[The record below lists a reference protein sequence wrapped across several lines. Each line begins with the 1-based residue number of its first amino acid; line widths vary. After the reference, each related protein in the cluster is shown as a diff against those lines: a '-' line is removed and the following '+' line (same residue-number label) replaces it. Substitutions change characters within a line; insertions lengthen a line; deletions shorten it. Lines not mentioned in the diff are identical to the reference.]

1 MDEPPAL
8 PPDRSG
14 SVARRM
20 PTPDRTP
27 KRRIALLIAAAAGI
41 GVAIWL
47 VFGRTAFVNYDSAWS
62 LNWARDLLHLT
73 RPNLD
78 RPFSPTPHPL
88 SDLFSA
94 LIAPLSSGPDVGAV
108 GVASETVLI
117 AVALFFL
124 GALGVVTYQLG
135 KAWFGVGAGIV
146 AAVLVLTREPVLSYG
161 LRTYL
166 DLPYAVFLL
175 LALLTETRRP
185 RNGYRTVAWLTLAGL
200 LRPEAWLLTAA
211 YVGYLVVAA
220 LRDTSRGVD
229 TTTGAD
235 ATVRDDPARRSG
247 DVSSIHG
254 NDANRDDPAT
264 DRSPEPRPWSTRIP
278 WKHLIGLVAF
288 ALIAPLGWLLEGWI
302 LAGDALL
309 ALTGTQQNA
318 DDLGRVTGVG
328 SAFTV
333 MPRRLGEI
341 VREPVLLAAAGGL
354 VLSLLFLRGRALLGL
369 GAAVAAGVGFFV
381 LAATGLPLLTRYLVF
396 PATIV
401 ILFAAAGLLGW
412 QRLPVDHRWRRP
424 WQAFSIVALLAL
436 LVFLPSQIDRLD
448 RLQRALSLQQTVISD
463 LRTVAGE
470 GLRPALMTE
479 ACGEGEYF
487 SSPGRDRIVRDPTVA
502 LPNHRAVPQVR
513 LWLGTDDSGGSHTV
527 QAYEPGT
534 RPTVLLIPSSERVAR
549 GFILDAA
556 DRGKGL
562 PVPPDGSALVARYGS
577 WLVFSSRPSCGVAI
591 AQHLR

>member
-1 MDEPPAL
+1 
-8 PPDRSG
+8 
-14 SVARRM
+14 M
-20 PTPDRTP
+20 PTRERTP
-27 KRRIALLIAAAAGI
+27 LRRIALLLAAASGI
-41 GVAIWL
+41 GLAIWL
-47 VFGRTAFVNYDSAWS
+47 LFGRTAFVNYDSAWS
-62 LNWARDLLHLT
+62 LNWARDLWSGM

-88 SDLFSA
+88 SDLFSG
-94 LIAPLSSGPDVGAV
+94 LLAPLSDAGAAAAGVG
-108 GVASETVLI
+108 SETVLI
-117 AVALFFL
+117 VVALFFL

-220 LRDTSRGVD
+220 AREGGPVAAPKLR
-229 TTTGAD
+229 AW
-235 ATVRDDPARRSG
+235 AAR
-247 DVSSIHG
+247 V
-254 NDANRDDPAT
+254 
-264 DRSPEPRPWSTRIP
+264 PWRR
-278 WKHLIGLVAF
+278 LAGLVAF
-288 ALIAPLGWLLEGWI
+288 SLIAPLGWLLEGWV

-318 DDLGRVTGVG
+318 DDLGRVTGIG
-328 SAFTV
+328 SAVTV

-354 VLSLLFLRGRALLGL
+354 VLSLLFLRRRALLGL
-369 GAAVAAGVGFFV
+369 GAAIAAGFGFFV

-412 QRLPVDHRWRRP
+412 QRLPADHRWRRP
-424 WQAFSIVALLAL
+424 WQAFSAVALLAL
-436 LVFLPSQIDRLD
+436 LVFLPSQVDRLD
-448 RLQRALSLQQTVISD
+448 RLQRALSLQQTVIAD
-463 LRTVAGE
+463 LRDVTGE
-470 GLRPALMTE
+470 GLRPALDDCQTHR
-479 ACGEGEYF
+479 GVTVSDG
-487 SSPGRDRIVRDPTVA
+487 PVLDRITRYPDVA

-513 LWLGTDDSGGSHTV
+513 LWLGTDDQGSSRTV
-527 QAYEPGT
+527 QAYAPGLE
-534 RPTVLLIPSSERVAR
+534 PTVLLIPSSERVAR

-562 PVPPDGSALVARYGS
+562 PEPPPGSVLAARYGS
-577 WLVFSSRPSCGVAI
+577 WLVYAVAARDRAACAAAI
-591 AQHLR
+591 SERLR

>member
-1 MDEPPAL
+1 
-8 PPDRSG
+8 
-14 SVARRM
+14 M
-20 PTPDRTP
+20 PTPDRTSA
-27 KRRIALLIAAAAGI
+27 RRIALLIAAAGLL
-41 GVAIWL
+41 GLAIWL
-47 VFGRTAFVNYDSAWS
+47 AFGRTAFVNYDSAWS

-88 SDLFSA
+88 SDLFSG
-94 LIAPLSSGPDVGAV
+94 LLAPLSDAGSAAAGTG
-108 GVASETVLI
+108 SETVLI
-117 AVALFFL
+117 VVALFFL

-211 YVGYLVVAA
+211 YIGYLVVFAA
-220 LRDTSRGVD
+220 RDGGPVAAPRLR
-229 TTTGAD
+229 AW
-235 ATVRDDPARRSG
+235 AAR
-247 DVSSIHG
+247 V
-254 NDANRDDPAT
+254 
-264 DRSPEPRPWSTRIP
+264 P
-278 WKHLIGLVAF
+278 WKRLAGLVAF
-288 ALIAPLGWLLEGWI
+288 SLVAPLGWLIEGWV
-302 LAGDALL
+302 LAGDPLL

-318 DDLGRVTGVG
+318 DDLGRVTGIG
-328 SAFTV
+328 SAVTV

-354 VLSLLFLRGRALLGL
+354 VLSLLFLRRRAALGV
-369 GAAVAAGVGFFV
+369 GAAIAAGIGFFA

-412 QRLPVDHRWRRP
+412 QRLPADHRWRRP
-424 WQAFSIVALLAL
+424 WQAFSALALLAM
-436 LVFLPSQIDRLD
+436 LVFLPSQVDRLD
-448 RLQRALSLQQTVISD
+448 RLQRALSLQQSVISD
-463 LRTVAGE
+463 LRTVAGD
-470 GLRPALMTE
+470 GLRPAYAVE
-479 ACGEGEYF
+479 PCGGISTKFGTPRPE
-487 SSPGRDRIVRDPTVA
+487 RIVPNPWIA

-513 LWLGTDDSGGSHTV
+513 LWLGTDDGGNSRTV
-527 QAYEPGT
+527 QAYVPGSS
-534 RPTVLLIPSSERVAR
+534 PQYLLLPASERVAR

-556 DRGKGL
+556 DRVKPL
-562 PVPPDGSALVARYGS
+562 LTPPAGSRLVARHGS
-577 WLVFSSRPSCGVAI
+577 WLIYGLRGSGVRGNDSAACVADI
-591 AQHLR
+591 NRRLR

>member
-1 MDEPPAL
+1 
-8 PPDRSG
+8 
-14 SVARRM
+14 M
-20 PTPDRTP
+20 PTRNRTSLP
-27 KRRIALLIAAAAGI
+27 RIALLLAAAGAL
-41 GVAIWL
+41 GVAIWV

-62 LNWARDLLHLT
+62 LNWARDLWNLE

-88 SDLFSA
+88 SDLLSGLLAPFSSV
-94 LIAPLSSGPDVGAV
+94 PLGSDPGSGYVGAV
-108 GVASETVLI
+108 GTGAETVLI
-117 AVALFFL
+117 VVALFFL
-124 GALGVVTYQLG
+124 GALGVVTYLLG
-135 KAWFGVGAGIV
+135 KAWFGVGAGLV

-220 LRDTSRGVD
+220 ARDEGATADPVD
-229 TTTGAD
+229 GPRRDRPSEPDPEARPTT
-235 ATVRDDPARRSG
+235 RARIAR
-247 DVSSIHG
+247 V
-254 NDANRDDPAT
+254 
-264 DRSPEPRPWSTRIP
+264 P
-278 WKHLIGLVAF
+278 WKRLVCLVAF
-288 ALIAPLGWLLEGWI
+288 ALIAPLGWLLEGWV
-302 LAGDALL
+302 LAGDAML

-318 DDLGRVTGVG
+318 DDLGRVTGIG

-354 VLSLLFLRGRALLGL
+354 VLSLLFLRRRAALGF
-369 GAAVAAGVGFFV
+369 GAAIAAGAGFFA
-381 LAATGLPLLTRYLVF
+381 LAVAGLPLLTRYLVF

-412 QRLPVDHRWRRP
+412 QRLPADHRWRRP
-424 WQAFSIVALLAL
+424 WQAFSAVSLLAL
-436 LVFLPSQIDRLD
+436 LVFLPSQIDRLE
-448 RLQRALSLQQTVISD
+448 RLQRSLSLQQTVIAD
-463 LRTVAGE
+463 LRTVVGD
-470 GLRPALMTE
+470 GLRPALVSE
-479 ACGEGEYF
+479 HCGQGEYF
-487 SSPGRDRIVRDPTVA
+487 SALGRDRIVRDPTVA

-513 LWLGTDDSGGSHTV
+513 LWLGTDSAGGSHTV
-527 QAYEPGT
+527 QAFVPGT
-534 RPTVLLIPSSERVAR
+534 RPKVLLIPSSERVAR

-562 PVPPDGSALVARYGS
+562 PKPPPGSVLAARHGS
-577 WLVFSSRPSCGVAI
+577 WLVYASDRRCAAEIGAR
-591 AQHLR
+591 LR